1 VLVALIEAYHHC
13 FVPITMAPSSTVQ
26 YGPGPQLETPE
37 TTTPRSNTSPSPRPP
52 GAKPKLK
59 PKPSLVD
66 LPTRLSNASVSGDR
80 LTNGASNVAVNGKTH
95 TTARP
100 LIGGLNG
107 PSPHITHRTDP
118 SSTDASSI
126 SSPQSLSQRWGPP
139 FRTSPSKASTPHE
152 GLQTPTPNG
161 KRSSIFQSNSET
173 TQDSEEVEQILHQ
186 SWRTDQSAHL
196 DIYLEG
202 CHEDNL
208 DGLPAHAFLESLQMP
223 LKERTKNSAL
233 SARQNASYTI
243 LLEERLAALE
253 KMVEAL
259 TREKTTSVEENQVRP
274 QGLAHIDDLESV
286 AEETRL
292 SQLLLSIRRVEL
304 EDFKIRQKQK
314 HDQFGRSNPMLDLE
328 WEDFTTKRKQKH
340 GQFRVG
346 LEQVQNEAPKNV
358 IDVAVQ
364 ASTEN
369 PQARKTNNDL
379 PSPYQR
385 HLKNNTQSS
394 PQRIRINSI
403 PLLKMLE
410 QLSGESL
417 FYHNQERPLV
427 FLRPFKFFVKY
438 EQEIREFLT
447 QLESQDREGSDPKR
461 VKVDYHSSDQ
471 SVIGELNDNMND
483 SDRLEAIEHL
493 RLLVEVLDTD
503 LGSTFQLRQKIED
516 RTLKTIAFHDLWHL
530 FQPGDVIR
538 TSDISDG
545 QGRLMTYKI
554 ISTTGGRPHLDNPNA
569 RMKDPLY
576 MPTLSSEMTP
586 TSTRGETPFYIDCY
600 FYGFDNKRFGPVHT
614 CLHVDRYD
622 GDKPITSL
630 PLFPLEF
637 AKDWKQ
643 LRSHLIQRGKKYVS
657 LATSARMSQGVHQT
671 YRGWTLDDLKQDVS
685 QAPTDLTRLT
695 GLAGFESHCGFRVF
709 TACEFAASLQQIV
722 PTELLLPNQ
731 SKLHPGRIP
740 VDEQDPPGEVSDLRI
755 WCDYQAEPG

>member
-1 VLVALIEAYHHC
+1 M
-13 FVPITMAPSSTVQ
+13 TPSSTVHD
-26 YGPGPQLETPE
+26 GPGPQLETPE

-52 GAKPKLK
+52 GPKPKLK
-59 PKPSLVD
+59 PKPSLIS
-66 LPTRLSNASVSGDR
+66 LPTRLSNASASGDR
-80 LTNGASNVAVNGKTH
+80 LTNGTSNVAVNGKTH
-95 TTARP
+95 TPARP
-100 LIGGLNG
+100 PIGGLNG
-107 PSPHITHRTDP
+107 KSPHITHRTDS
-118 SSTDASSI
+118 SSTEASSV
-126 SSPQSLSQRWGPP
+126 SSQQSLSQRWEPP
-139 FRTSPSKASTPHE
+139 FRTLPSKASTPHE
-152 GLQTPTPNG
+152 DLQTPTPNG
-161 KRSSIFQSNSET
+161 KRPSVFQSDSET
-173 TQDSEEVEQILHQ
+173 SQDSEVAEEILQ
-186 SWRTDQSAHL
+186 RSWRTEQSAHL

-208 DGLPAHAFLESLQMP
+208 DGLPTHAFLESFQAP

-233 SARQNASYTI
+233 RARQNASCTI

-259 TREKTTSVEENQVRP
+259 AGEKTTPVEENQVRT
-274 QGLAHIDDLESV
+274 QRLARIDDLESIT
-286 AEETRL
+286 EETGP

-314 HDQFGRSNPMLDLE
+314 HDQFGERYPMLDLE
-328 WEDFTTKRKQKH
+328 WEYFMAKRKQKH

-346 LEQVQNEAPKNV
+346 LEQVQNKAPKNV

-369 PQARKTNNDL
+369 PQARKTNSDL

-438 EQEIREFLT
+438 EKEIREFLT
-447 QLESQDREGSDPKR
+447 QLESQDREGSDEKR
-461 VKVDYHSSDQ
+461 VEVDYHSPDQ
-471 SVIGELNDNMND
+471 NVVGELNDTMND

-503 LGSTFQLRQKIED
+503 LGPTFQLRQQIKD

-554 ISTTGGRPHLDNPNA
+554 ISTTGGRPHLHNPNA

-576 MPTLSSEMTP
+576 MPPLSSEMTP

-600 FYGFDNKRFGPVHT
+600 FYGFDSKRFGPVHT

-622 GDKPITSL
+622 GDKPIISL

-637 AKDWKQ
+637 SKDWKQ
-643 LRSHLIQRGKKYVS
+643 LKLHLIQRGRKYAG

-671 YRGWTLDDLKQDVS
+671 YRG
-685 QAPTDLTRLT
+685 
-695 GLAGFESHCGFRVF
+695 
-709 TACEFAASLQQIV
+709 
-722 PTELLLPNQ
+722 
-731 SKLHPGRIP
+731 
-740 VDEQDPPGEVSDLRI
+740 
-755 WCDYQAEPG
+755 